1 MTKIENLLQDDIT
14 YTHSL
19 KLLQNII
26 ISIESYPELNKLKK
40 TEELDPQTLNKDE
53 YNKRIRLIKEEYE
66 IASKQINSSNIKKI
80 KELLIEIEKRL
91 ERQKNKTDENNITAR
106 LNYLK
111 DEKLNEIYLKEQKF
125 YSKKTEKLIRTLK
138 SELEKINKSLPFY
151 AYIIIENKNYL
162 FKETLTT
169 KETLSN
175 FFEKIKID
183 TLIEDISLED
193 YLEEYYKQLGSDIID
208 IDFKRIYP
216 TKNYIELDNL
226 RIKKNP
232 ILKLVKLIT
241 PLSKENGL
249 EIEKICQ
256 ETTDLL
262 IRIDQL
268 NNLKTYLK
276 KNNYQTTIIYIENQI
291 DILKQKIAKN
301 NATATKK
308 WNNIIS
314 ELSLK
319 EKIKNKQITTQI
331 KKLLI
336 ELLIITEQET
346 KQRFN
351 YNLEDNEYRIQIKD
365 DMIKYQNA
373 LLKNKYGLNITVKE
387 ITNNIYPKTT
397 EVPNKPTPKSSNPF
411 KKIIRKTKMKT
422 KI

>member
-40 TEELDPQTLNKDE
+40 TEELDQQTLNKDE

-111 DEKLNEIYLKEQKF
+111 DEKLNEIYTKEQKF

-216 TKNYIELDNL
+216 TKKYIELDNL

-301 NATATKK
+301 NATATK
-308 WNNIIS
+308 
-314 ELSLK
+314 
-319 EKIKNKQITTQI
+319 
-331 KKLLI
+331 
-336 ELLIITEQET
+336 
-346 KQRFN
+346 
-351 YNLEDNEYRIQIKD
+351 
-365 DMIKYQNA
+365 
-373 LLKNKYGLNITVKE
+373 
-387 ITNNIYPKTT
+387 
-397 EVPNKPTPKSSNPF
+397 
-411 KKIIRKTKMKT
+411 
-422 KI
+422 